1 MMPENP
7 SALHRLYEL
16 NECIEV
22 LEATVDFKNDS
33 ITSKQL
39 DVAQIIQ
46 SEEIPAE
53 MQDRLAHLSLSDA
66 KALLAKYFE
75 KVCSFPLMYIHSGTS
90 L

>member
-1 MMPENP
+1 MMPEYS

-46 SEEIPAE
+46 SEEMPAE
-53 MQDRLAHLSLSDA
+53 IQDRLADLSLSDA

-75 KVCSFPLMYIHSGTS
+75 KVCRFSFAVK
-90 L
+90 